1 MNFSIKSNRC
11 FISAGLTTVPG
22 LVSLILFLFVFLF
35 MFPGQA
41 DAKDYVARKSGDWMD
56 PKTWKPRGV
65 PGAGD
70 RVRSIGSHD
79 VRLAGSV
86 TLGVE
91 RASEQIPYDALILD
105 AAGSLTIAPQASLT
119 LHGHLLMSGEGARLQ
134 VEAGASVLFA
144 PAQNHALQLKLFA
157 SGQRIEFVGV
167 SESRGEIGRAANAKG
182 HWFVASEGHRDS
194 VLSGS
199 YGRISDALDPSDNK
213 GWSMYLADQPQRS
226 SLVANNIEFVRCGQ
240 IGVFGLDAG
249 ESTRVDIFGWT
260 FKDSPEAAADLPAFW
275 FDGYGD
281 IVVAAPNNKTTKRI
295 RNLVSDKEIY
305 VRYVQGYVLE
315 NWVLGANGKPGH
327 VRTGNNGGNALVQ
340 RDVFQVVKDS
350 GGVGLVADLT
360 ENVYMYAE
368 ADNPHGFDTRHLRGD
383 ATLRNFWF
391 ESHFANQ
398 SDTGDAVLTNGPQ
411 SWGAEHGGP
420 VVTLTIEHSASIG
433 DTSAAP
439 THPVFLTLNNAEG
452 MNFRLRNNFMRQPVR
467 FNSVALDENGETPP
481 GTGKEFANNLI
492 YSPVSVEGYAL
503 GSASAKAVVHSS
515 AFSGIK
521 NNLYFNLRPRTGD
534 YPKGPLA
541 FARPGPSDVDALVKN
556 PRLRDPMRNLAQ
568 WDLLLGGPGT
578 AEHAVA
584 ELLKMNDDSGFDP
597 AYRVGGLIA
606 FVRSGFAPTNPE
618 LLDDSGYPVVGPAL
632 VPVSAR

>member
-1 MNFSIKSNRC
+1 MNFSIKSNRW
-11 FISAGLTTVPG
+11 FISAGFTTMPG
-22 LVSLILFLFVFLF
+22 LVFPTLFLCVFLF

-70 RVRSIGSHD
+70 RVRSIGSHA

-91 RASEQIPYDALILD
+91 RSASQTPYDALVLD

-134 VEAGASVLFA
+134 VEAGASIWFA
-144 PAQNHALQLKLFA
+144 PAESHALQLKLFA
-157 SGQRIEFVGV
+157 SGQRIEFAGV
-167 SESRGEIGRAANAKG
+167 SESRGEIGRTADAKG
-182 HWFVASEGHRDS
+182 HWFVASQGHRDS
-194 VLSGS
+194 LVSGQ

-213 GWSMYLADQPQRS
+213 GWSMYLANQPQRS
-226 SLVANNIEFVRCGQ
+226 SLVASNIEFVRCGQ
-240 IGVFGLDAG
+240 VGVFGLDAG

-260 FKDSPEAAADLPAFW
+260 FKDSPEVAADLPALW

-281 IVVAAPNNKTTKRI
+281 IVVDAPDNKTTKRI

-305 VRYVQGYVLE
+305 LRYVQGYVLE
-315 NWVLGANGKPGH
+315 NWILGATGKPGH

-340 RDVFQVVKDS
+340 RDVFQLVKDS

-420 VVTLTIEHSASIG
+420 MVTLTIEHSASIG
-433 DTSAAP
+433 DTSDAP

-452 MNFRLRNNFMRQPVR
+452 MNFKLRHNFMRQPVR
-467 FNSVALDENGETPP
+467 FNSVALDENGATPP

-503 GSASAKAVVHSS
+503 GSASAKTVVHKT
-515 AFSGIK
+515 AFGGIK
-521 NNLYFNLRPRTGD
+521 DNLYFNLRPRTGN
-534 YPKGPLA
+534 YPKGPLG
-541 FARPGPSDVDALVKN
+541 FTRPGPSDTDALVVN

-578 AEHAVA
+578 ADHALA

-606 FVRSGFAPTNPE
+606 FVRSGYVPTNPE
-618 LLDDSGYPVVGPAL
+618 LLDEAGYPVVGPAL
-632 VPVSAR
+632 VPVSKR